1 MKRMNRLEKRIFPAQ
16 SRKAREI
23 AVRGAQDQAML
34 DGERGKVRILNQ
46 VGLNAGRGEEPAEYF
61 AVPLGGLGNPG
72 PFAAKPVDM
81 MSKLWCIG

>member
-1 MKRMNRLEKRIFPAQ
+1 MKRMNLLEKRIFPAQ

-23 AVRGAQDQAML
+23 AVGGAQDQAVF
-34 DGERGKVRILNQ
+34 DGECGKVRIRYE
-46 VGLNAGRGEEPAEYF
+46 VGLHAGRCEEPAEYF

-81 MSKLWCIG
+81 MSKLWCIE